1 MVFEWI
7 ARRAGPL
14 GLCLAV
20 ASLTLPPAMAQV
32 QPAGFAEALRPRLQ
46 AGGQPVSWTLAERMD
61 HYGVPGLAIAI
72 IEDGEIVYLQGHG
85 VLQVGS
91 PDPVTPNT
99 LFSAGSVSKIATS
112 ALALHLAADGRLDLD
127 ADVLSGLSTWSLPDS
142 RDPFGSQVSLRA
154 ILSHTA
160 GFNLHGFEDYQPG
173 AALPSVTETLD
184 GTGPAQNDALERRF
198 EPGSRYAYSGG
209 GFTLAQLY
217 LSDRSGLGF
226 EALAEA
232 ELFTPLGMDRST
244 FANPLPETVGNIARA
259 HDRSGQPTALP
270 RGYEAMPEMAASGLW
285 TSAADLGRLVAQLI
299 GGYRGEPGYLSP
311 DMARAMMT
319 RIAPGEH
326 GLGPRLTGTG
336 DSFIFHHGGAND
348 SYQTWIEGHLVTG
361 DGLVILTN
369 GAQGRALINEVRNGV
384 ADTMGWNLNR
394 PVILPERQPTASDL
408 AGFVGTYSVDP
419 SFPID
424 LRQQMVGWIFESALE
439 FRLDDDSRLM
449 AGRAGGDRFEPLIA
463 LTPTRFVMPGFS
475 QTVGIA
481 ELEFH
486 RNALGEVT
494 GMSFHLE
501 NATSHYRRG

>member
-14 GLCLAV
+14 GLCLAL
-20 ASLTLPPAMAQV
+20 ASQALLPAAAQA
-32 QPAGFAEALRPRLQ
+32 QPAGFAETLRPRLQ
-46 AGGQPVSWTLAERMD
+46 AEGQPVSWTLAERMD

-72 IEDGEIVYLQGHG
+72 IEDGEIVHLQGYG
-85 VLQVGS
+85 VLQAGS
-91 PDPVTPNT
+91 ADLVNAQS
-99 LFSAGSVSKIATS
+99 LFSAGSVSKIAT
-112 ALALHLAADGRLDLD
+112 ATLALHLAADGRLDLD
-127 ADVLSGLSTWSLPDS
+127 ADVLSGLSSWSLPDS
-142 RDPFGSQVSLRA
+142 RDPFGSPVSLRA

-184 GTGPAQNDALERRF
+184 GAGPALNEALERRF

-217 LSDRSGLGF
+217 LSDQSGLSF
-226 EALAEA
+226 EALAGA

-259 HDRSGQPTALP
+259 HDRAGQPTALP

-285 TSAADLGRLVAQLI
+285 TSAADLGRLVAELI
-299 GGYRGEPGYLSP
+299 GTYRGEVDYLSP

-319 RIAPGEH
+319 RIAPGGH
-326 GLGPRLTGTG
+326 GLGPRLTGRS
-336 DSFIFHHGGAND
+336 DEFIFHHGGANN

-369 GAQGRALINEVRNGV
+369 GANGRSLINEVRNGV
-384 ADTMGWNLNR
+384 ADTMGWSLNR

-408 AGFVGTYSVDP
+408 AGFVGTYGVDP

-439 FRLDDDSRLM
+439 FRLDDDGRLM

-481 ELEFH
+481 ELDFH

-501 NATSHYRRG
+501 NATSHYRRQ

>member
-14 GLCLAV
+14 GLCLIL
-20 ASLTLPPAMAQV
+20 ASQALPTASAQA
-32 QPAGFAEALRPRLQ
+32 QPVGFVDALRPRLQ
-46 AGGQPVSWTLAERMD
+46 AEDQPVRWTLAERMD

-72 IEDGEIVYLQGHG
+72 IEDGEIVHLQGYG

-91 PDPVTPNT
+91 PAPVTAGT

-127 ADVLSGLSTWSLPDS
+127 ADVLSGLSSWSLPDS
-142 RDPFGSQVSLRA
+142 RDPFGTPVSLRA

-160 GFNLHGFEDYQPG
+160 GFNLHGFADYQPG
-173 AALPSVTETLD
+173 AALPGVIETLD
-184 GTGPAQNDALERRF
+184 GTGPAQNEALERRF

-217 LSDRSGLGF
+217 LSDRTGLSF
-226 EALAEA
+226 EALADA
-232 ELFTPLGMDRST
+232 ELFTPLGMDRSS
-244 FANPLPETVGNIARA
+244 FANPLPETLGNIARA
-259 HDRSGQPTALP
+259 HDRSGEPAALP

-285 TSAADLGRLVAQLI
+285 TSAADLGRLVAEMI
-299 GGYRGEPGYLSP
+299 DGYRGGTEFLPA
-311 DMARAMMT
+311 DMAGAMMA

-326 GLGPRLTGTG
+326 GLGPRLTGHG
-336 DSFIFHHGGAND
+336 DAFIFHHGGANN

-369 GAQGRALINEVRNGV
+369 GAQGRSLINEVRNAV
-384 ADTMGWNLNR
+384 ADTMGWSLNR
-394 PVILPERQPTASDL
+394 PVILPERQPHASEL
-408 AGFVGTYSVDP
+408 AAYVGTYEVDP
-419 SFPID
+419 AFPID
-424 LRQQMVGWIFESALE
+424 LRQQMVGWIFEAALE
-439 FRLDDDSRLM
+439 LRLDDEGRLM
-449 AGRAGGDRFEPLIA
+449 AGRAGGDRFDPLVA

-501 NATSHYRRG
+501 NATSYYRRE